1 MEMRDFPAMEL
12 ITGKYRK
19 IYYQPGFCE
28 GYDLADVPKKSTI
41 LGESIYRHREC
52 C

>member
-19 IYYQPGFCE
+19 LYNQAEFCE
-28 GYDLADVPKKSTI
+28 GYDLADFPKKSTM
-41 LGESIYRHREC
+41 GESIYREC